1 MVSKLSKTKIVFF
14 LALRRNYFTYLV
26 LGYLVPLSACVGT
39 IEFVFKDFV
48 LKHDSDLVFEMHK
61 NVIKDNL
68 Q

>member
-1 MVSKLSKTKIVFF
+1 M
-14 LALRRNYFTYLV
+14 NYFTILLFY
-26 LGYLVPLSACVGT
+26 YPLSACVGT